1 VIAAPQSA
9 AFRVIL
15 KGPSTGLGY
24 EGSYANEYL
33 ITLDS
38 HEYFGPFLTA
48 EDAHYWAKAT
58 QRTSYQL
65 VSVLPSY
72 AKDQVRQP
80 HHSLKELCQVIT
92 LKSHAMAQAWTTIE
106 GM

>member
-1 VIAAPQSA
+1 MAM
-9 AFRVIL
+9 
-15 KGPSTGLGY
+15 T
-24 EGSYANEYL
+24 YL

-38 HEYFGPFLTA
+38 HEYFGPFLKA

-65 VSVLPSY
+65 VPMLPNY

-80 HHSLKELCQVIT
+80 T
-92 LKSHAMAQAWTTIE
+92 FN
-106 GM
+106 